1 MNRLLRAAIALSAL
15 ATTIATPALAQA
27 PTSELIVVKV
37 KVDAVR
43 GPQTIFDVFREC
55 ANDATCQAALSAIDA
70 YFGGAVLSTI
80 SQFALEV
87 SEDIEGEDS
96 TYRIQLPNGY
106 YYCRTHID
114 VVSVVPATGDRA
126 SFMDVTSDVNGLTVK
141 TWTPE
146 EGLTDGTSWMEADFT
161 VVASREDVTGDLR
174 NKGVC
179 RSADRYL
186 RYQCRGATGINNG
199 APACGPTVDD

>member
-1 MNRLLRAAIALSAL
+1 MNRLLRAAAVLCAL
-15 ATTIATPALAQA
+15 AATIFPSAFAQV
-27 PTSELIVVKV
+27 PTSELIVIKV

-70 YFGGAVLSTI
+70 YFGGAVLTTI

-87 SEDIEGEDS
+87 GEDIEGEDT

-114 VVSVVPATGDRA
+114 VISVAPATGDRA

-146 EGLTDGTSWMEADFT
+146 EGLGNGESWMEADFT
-161 VVASREDVTGDLR
+161 VVASREDVTGALR
-174 NKGVC
+174 NQGVC

-186 RYQCRGATGINNG
+186 RYQCRGATGVNNG